1 MGKLL
6 RLLWRLITAPF
17 RFILWIIHL
26 IIRWFRTISQEIS
39 EFIKEEPEDAP
50 LPDAFAKAVQNPEG
64 IFYHVN
70 ELRKHLFRA
79 AIFMVV
85 TTAFSFIFTS
95 QIIDLLARPIGGIGA
110 LRAIEVTESIGVFMR
125 VALLAG
131 FALALPYIAFELWL
145 FIAPGLKPRSRVYGL
160 IALPSTA
167 ILFILGMAFAYRI
180 MLPTALPFLLHFM
193 GITTIP
199 RPSNY
204 VTFVTGLMFW
214 IGVAFEFPLVVFV
227 LAEVG
232 LVKAKQLKDQWRLAI
247 VIIAVISAVVT
258 PTVDP
263 INMSLVMAPMTI
275 LYFLSVGLAYFA
287 QRRRAS

>member
-1 MGKLL
+1 
-6 RLLWRLITAPF
+6 
-17 RFILWIIHL
+17 
-26 IIRWFRTISQEIS
+26 
-39 EFIKEEPEDAP
+39 
-50 LPDAFAKAVQNPEG
+50 
-64 IFYHVN
+64 
-70 ELRKHLFRA
+70 
-79 AIFMVV
+79 
-85 TTAFSFIFTS
+85 
-95 QIIDLLARPIGGIGA
+95 
-110 LRAIEVTESIGVFMR
+110 
-125 VALLAG
+125 
-131 FALALPYIAFELWL
+131 
-145 FIAPGLKPRSRVYGL
+145 
-160 IALPSTA
+160 
-167 ILFILGMAFAYRI
+167 
-180 MLPTALPFLLHFM
+180 M

-247 VIIAVISAVVT
+247 VIIAVIAAVVT

-287 QRRRAS
+287 QRRRIS

>member
-1 MGKLL
+1 
-6 RLLWRLITAPF
+6 
-17 RFILWIIHL
+17 
-26 IIRWFRTISQEIS
+26 
-39 EFIKEEPEDAP
+39 
-50 LPDAFAKAVQNPEG
+50 
-64 IFYHVN
+64 
-70 ELRKHLFRA
+70 
-79 AIFMVV
+79 
-85 TTAFSFIFTS
+85 
-95 QIIDLLARPIGGIGA
+95 
-110 LRAIEVTESIGVFMR
+110 MR

-167 ILFILGMAFAYRI
+167 ILFILGMAFAYFI

-247 VIIAVISAVVT
+247 VIIAVIAAVVT

-287 QRRRAS
+287 QRRRTS